1 MIRLRN
7 FISGLSRMSEEAFCL
22 LAGTLKTCC
31 TMVFCSFLI
40 LVHTGGLSVQDY
52 DLYRLAGELVSSS
65 LGVFLVGNLAAL
77 FLEELPR
84 RR

>member
-1 MIRLRN
+1 
-7 FISGLSRMSEEAFCL
+7 
-22 LAGTLKTCC
+22 
-31 TMVFCSFLI
+31 MVFCSFLVLI
-40 LVHTGGLSVQDY
+40 HTGGLSARNY
-52 DLYRLAGELVSSS
+52 ELYRLAGDLVSAS